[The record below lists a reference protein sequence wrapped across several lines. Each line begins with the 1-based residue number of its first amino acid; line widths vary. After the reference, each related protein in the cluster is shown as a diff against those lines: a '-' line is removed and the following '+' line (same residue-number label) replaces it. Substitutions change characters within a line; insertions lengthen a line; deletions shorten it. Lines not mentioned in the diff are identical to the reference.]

1 VYRLLQAVTG
11 RLAPTT
17 QRVRAREVQV
27 ISAACPDDDMGWS
40 HGRHLSTTGEL
51 QGTAEGD
58 RGDSNP
64 ALRDHNPNRPLA
76 LSQLP
81 EPEGRRPAGPLNR

>member
-1 VYRLLQAVTG
+1 
-11 RLAPTT
+11 
-17 QRVRAREVQV
+17 V

-58 RGDSNP
+58 RGDFEP
-64 ALRDHNPNRPLA
+64 PPFGTTIRIPRPHHPCCLIWRAGELRFLRTVSDRW
-76 LSQLP
+76 
-81 EPEGRRPAGPLNR
+81 